1 MVNQITSYKL
11 RKILVNV
18 GFCGGPMPTP
28 SNCWHY
34 SLLNITVVSF
44 MVKVNSSQKESLDI
58 SRKYFSL
65 LNRFLTSKS
74 IVPCNRI
81 FVKSSTAS
89 KLAIIR
95 LESRFWSFVEKKKRY
110 QILYCSLVNYSTR
123 GTKNLASLLE
133 WVPIADKIGWKD
145 GILSVASLWILANLY
160 KIPGLEPTGWKVL

>member
-1 MVNQITSYKL
+1 
-11 RKILVNV
+11 
-18 GFCGGPMPTP
+18 
-28 SNCWHY
+28 
-34 SLLNITVVSF
+34 

-95 LESRFWSFVEKKKRY
+95 LESRFWSLWKR
-110 QILYCSLVNYSTR
+110 
-123 GTKNLASLLE
+123 KNDIRYYTAH
-133 WVPIADKIGWKD
+133 
-145 GILSVASLWILANLY
+145 
-160 KIPGLEPTGWKVL
+160 